1 MTFKKLFLFI
11 AQLLL
16 VFLCVSPGLYGRAA
30 TSSYYLDNSRMEL
43 QVNAQTSTAS
53 GAVKVYSNSERPIR
67 LKVIPRLWRLNP
79 DGVVVYYDAKPGESN
94 LLDNIRTN
102 PEEFDLQPGRS
113 QLVRFIVK
121 VPKQPANGEY
131 PFQLYFEPTSL
142 LTPQATPEKGGVSNV
157 LNVIPVFTTTVYAY
171 QGSPSP
177 APAIEKF
184 SCGYQV
190 DKDQLRVDLSL
201 VNTGTKHARLFGN
214 LILNRK
220 KPDGDISF
228 MEVLHLQNS
237 TLLVVFPNTP
247 RVVRNDL
254 ALADGKKLEPG
265 QYQAEL
271 RLVDERNQQP
281 ALQSV
286 CEFTVSKP

>member
-1 MTFKKLFLFI
+1 
-11 AQLLL
+11 
-16 VFLCVSPGLYGRAA
+16 
-30 TSSYYLDNSRMEL
+30 MEL
-43 QVNAQTSTAS
+43 MVNPQTNVAS
-53 GAVKVYSNSERPIR
+53 GAVKVHSNSERSIR

-79 DGVVVYYDAKPGESN
+79 DGVVVYDVKPEAGAFN

-102 PEEFDLQPGRS
+102 PEEFDLQPGKS

-121 VPKQPANGEY
+121 VPKQPADGEY

-142 LTPQATPEKGGVSNV
+142 LAPVAMPEKAGVSNV

-177 APAIEKF
+177 APAIDKF
-184 SCGYQV
+184 SCGYQM
-190 DKDQLRVDLSL
+190 DKSQLRVDLSL

-220 KPDGDISF
+220 KPNGDIEF
-228 MEVLHLQNS
+228 MEVLHLQHS
-237 TLLVVFPNTP
+237 TLLVVFPNSP
-247 RVVRNDL
+247 RIVRNDL
-254 ALADGKKLEPG
+254 ALAGEKKLEPG

-271 RLVDERNQQP
+271 RLVDERNLQP

-286 CEFTVSKP
+286 CEFTVSTP